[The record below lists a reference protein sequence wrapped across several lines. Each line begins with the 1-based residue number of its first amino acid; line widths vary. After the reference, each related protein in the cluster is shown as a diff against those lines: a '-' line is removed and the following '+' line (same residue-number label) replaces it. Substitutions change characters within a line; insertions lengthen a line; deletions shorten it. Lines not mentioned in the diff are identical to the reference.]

1 MDSTN
6 YKAALQTVR
15 RMLNEGFYDTDYVI
29 EWIDLVEQGK
39 QDPRI
44 KATEAVLADLEGRRP
59 D

>member
-39 QDPRI
+39 QDPRM
-44 KATEAVLADLEGRRP
+44 KATGAVLADLEARRP